1 MNMNIALTFG
11 LFVILSF
18 FPLGADH
25 LEHIEPLPFNNQ
37 TLDLDHAIFRAL
49 TKSPTLDIAH
59 DETQSKR
66 YEVIQSNLYPNPDF
80 NYEVENIAGNR
91 DWKGW
96 KNREERIFLSQL
108 LETANKRQLRTQ
120 AAAYQ
125 YYAAL
130 VGYNI
135 SKLVLLNRVS
145 RAFINVVARQELL
158 KIAEEQAQIAQEVL
172 RIATKKVEAGKAAL
186 IQQNKAEVA
195 YSTAIVEINRAKI
208 ELRNAKTRLAL
219 LWANPCPDF
228 EMADFPFYEIILPI
242 SLEQCLAD
250 LCNQPEVVQSLYN
263 YSSAYENWKLEKAKR
278 VPNVTFTLGYKREG
292 ERTERTKHGLM
303 GGISIP
309 IPIFDQN
316 QGNVGRAHYDMLK
329 TGDQGRQL
337 WLVLESKLAISYAD
351 LLRAYEEAERTKNV
365 SLPAATQA
373 FELAQK
379 GYQEGKFEYLD
390 VLDAQRT
397 LFEVREKY
405 IQALIVYHHRQA
417 DINYLNS
424 QMD

>member
-1 MNMNIALTFG
+1 MNVALAVSLLT
-11 LFVILSF
+11 ILSF
-18 FPLGADH
+18 FPLQA
-25 LEHIEPLPFNNQ
+25 EPVDAESLPFDNTILN
-37 TLDLDHAIFRAL
+37 LDDAVYRAL
-49 TKSPTLDIAH
+49 AKSPSLDIAH
-59 DETQSKR
+59 HESQSKR
-66 YEVIQSNLYPNPDF
+66 FEVVQASLAPNPDF

-96 KNREERIFLSQL
+96 RNREERIFASQL
-108 LETANKRQLRTQ
+108 IETANKRQLRTK
-120 AAAYQ
+120 AASYQ
-125 YYAAL
+125 YFAAL
-130 VGYNI
+130 VGYKV

-145 RAFINVVARQELL
+145 RAFINVVASQELL
-158 KIAEEQAQIAQEVL
+158 KIAEDQAEIAHEVL
-172 RIATKKVEAGKAAL
+172 RIATKKVEAGKVAL

-195 YSTAIVEINRAKI
+195 YSTALIEINRARN
-208 ELRNAKTRLAL
+208 ELKNAKTRLGL
-219 LWANPCPDF
+219 LWANPCADF
-228 EMADFPFYEIILPI
+228 DRAEFPFYEVSLPI

-278 VPNVTFTLGYKREG
+278 IPDVTFSVGYKRDGDKSDG
-292 ERTERTKHGLM
+292 EKTKKGLM

-337 WLVLESKLAISYAD
+337 WLVLESKLSISYAD
-351 LLRAYEEAERTKNV
+351 LLRAYEEAERTKNA
-365 SLPAATQA
+365 SLPSATQA

-379 GYQEGKFEYLD
+379 GYREGKFEYLD

-405 IQALIVYHHRQA
+405 IQALVVYHHRQA